1 MSNYSSEAPGFYK
14 FTPEE
19 RIKIIKE
26 RVGLSDAESH
36 KISSMSGLEL
46 SQADGMIENVIGG
59 MTIPLGI
66 AMNFLINSRDY
77 LIPMA
82 TEEPS
87 VVAAASNASKMT
99 RNMGGF
105 FTSTTG
111 PIMIGQI
118 QLTKVK
124 DPNAAKFKI
133 LESKEIILE
142 KSNAQDPILC
152 KLGGGAIDLDVKV
165 LDTIQGPMVV
175 TGLHVDCRDAMGAN
189 AVNTMCEAVAPY
201 IEEITGGKVYLRILS
216 NLAVKRISRSRAVFD
231 KSALGGEQV
240 VDEII
245 SAYAFAKADPFR
257 CATHNK
263 GIMNGITA
271 VALATGQDTRAI
283 EAGAHVYAQR
293 NGVYNS
299 LTIWEKDDKG
309 DLVGTIEMPLAVGL
323 VGGATATNPIAKICV
338 KILGVKTSSELSQ
351 IIASVGLAQNLAAL
365 RALSQEGIQKGH
377 MKLHA
382 RNVAISAGAKGEE
395 IDLITKKIVSEKKVR
410 FDRAKELL
418 DELNKKNNV

>member
-66 AMNFLINSRDY
+66 AMNFLINNCDY

-263 GIMNGITA
+263 GIMNGVIA

-293 NGVYNS
+293 NGVYSS

>member
-66 AMNFLINSRDY
+66 AMNFLINNRDY

-165 LDTIQGPMVV
+165 LDTIQGSMVV

-293 NGVYNS
+293 NGVYSS

>member
-1 MSNYSSEAPGFYK
+1 
-14 FTPEE
+14 
-19 RIKIIKE
+19 
-26 RVGLSDAESH
+26 
-36 KISSMSGLEL
+36 
-46 SQADGMIENVIGG
+46 
-59 MTIPLGI
+59 
-66 AMNFLINSRDY
+66 
-77 LIPMA
+77 MA

-175 TGLHVDCRDAMGAN
+175 TELHVDCRDAMGAN

-263 GIMNGITA
+263 GIMNGVIA

-293 NGVYNS
+293 NGVYSS

-382 RNVAISAGAKGEE
+382 RNVAISAGAKGDE

>member
-66 AMNFLINSRDY
+66 AMNFLINNRDY

-175 TGLHVDCRDAMGAN
+175 TELHVDCRDAMGAN

-263 GIMNGITA
+263 GIMNGVIA

-293 NGVYNS
+293 NGVYSS

-382 RNVAISAGAKGEE
+382 RNVAISAGAKGDE

>member
-66 AMNFLINSRDY
+66 AMNFLINNRDY

>member
-66 AMNFLINSRDY
+66 AMNFLINNCDY

-263 GIMNGITA
+263 GIMNGVIA

-293 NGVYNS
+293 NGVYSS

-382 RNVAISAGAKGEE
+382 RNVAISAGAKGDE